1 MNAEDL
7 KNIVKD
13 IVAQAEQVKQRIIN
27 DTAPV
32 NYACIFCQNDEE
44 YASFLDAAKEIGKVV
59 QDTHTGPVFQIPHLE
74 TVAGDLQILKIRKF
88 DPTRPER
95 GDADFTLSDYKTF
108 KQEHLHQSGY
118 KLIDKSDFEM
128 IEYKD
133 PKENVL
139 LYFSNPTLGQV
150 LGIL

>member
-1 MNAEDL
+1 MNTEDL
-7 KNIVKD
+7 KKIVKD
-13 IVAQAEQVKQRIIN
+13 IVAQAEQIKQRIVN
-27 DTAPV
+27 DAAPV

-44 YASFLDAAKEIGKVV
+44 YALFIDAAKEIGKVV
-59 QDTHTGPVFQIPHLE
+59 QDTETGLAFQIKPLE
-74 TVAGDLQILKIRKF
+74 TVAGDLQILKVRKP

-108 KQEHLHQSGY
+108 KQVHLNQNGF
-118 KLIDKSDFEM
+118 KLIKKSDFEM